1 MSCWVKS
8 SVYEVDA
15 TTWAMDTLYY
25 AADMPIDIFTK
36 HGGLP
41 LKDRPPWW
49 ASLGESIESA
59 RGILTNNVSAVLEHG
74 IGTRWG
80 QDLETGSSGFRG
92 HSKTGRAIKT
102 PVSTFRGQ
110 AQKNT
115 LKG

>member
-80 QDLETGSSGFRG
+80 QDLDRLFR
-92 HSKTGRAIKT
+92 
-102 PVSTFRGQ
+102 F
-110 AQKNT
+110 
-115 LKG
+115 